1 TYTYNQHILCHI
13 INYSLIYYKY
23 RLRSDIICNSCENEK
38 SVTPECSAH
47 KTISRGCLRPCPARR
62 PRLRPEW
69 SSWQCH
75 GLRQQSDSCEAG
87 CSRRFA
93 AWEQPELFSEEIR
106 AAFRSLR

>member
-1 TYTYNQHILCHI
+1 M
-13 INYSLIYYKY
+13 
-23 RLRSDIICNSCENEK
+23 
-38 SVTPECSAH
+38 TPEGSAR